1 MIAYL
6 TQQKNPDNE
15 RLPSDC
21 PWLSWFYNEG
31 EPLPDNA
38 ILVTD
43 EEYQTIYDSFK
54 ELILIEKD
62 RVTMKKRAEVKNDIL
77 GNLAAENK
85 GRIRTGEWTVE
96 DLTSLTQDEQIK
108 AVLDDINSLS
118 FELAQ
123 EKIIAIT
130 NPLITQEI
138 KNQWIGILQGNLF
151 L

>member
-38 ILVTD
+38 IVVS
-43 EEYQTIYDSFK
+43 EIEYQTIYDSFK
-54 ELILIEKD
+54 ELILVEKD
-62 RVTMKKRAEVKNDIL
+62 RITMKKRAEVKNDIL

-123 EKIIAIT
+123 AKIIAIT

-138 KNQWIGILQGNLF
+138 KNQWIGILQGSLF